1 MKLRLRKCSLCC
13 TKINNFAVKKGETV
27 ILDNINL
34 HIHCGDLT
42 AIIGPNGAGKS
53 TLLKAI
59 LGEIPHEGTLSFV
72 DEKDKKTRKPNIGY
86 VPQTLEFDRT
96 SPISVKDLFNVTYC
110 NFPLWIKRDKKAE
123 TIAKEA
129 LIKVEAEEL
138 LNKKLGALSGGELQR
153 VMLALSLNPMPDILL
168 LDEPVSGVDRRGMK
182 LFYEIVSKIRK
193 DYDLTV
199 ILVSHDFEAVKEYAD
214 KVVLLDK
221 KILKQ
226 CSPSEV
232 FNSKEFKDAF

>member
-1 MKLRLRKCSLCC
+1 LKLKLRKCNLCC
-13 TKINNFAVKKGETV
+13 TKISNFAVKKGETI
-27 ILDNINL
+27 ILEDINL

-72 DEKDKKTRKPNIGY
+72 DEKDNKTRVPNIGY

-96 SPISVKDLFNVTYC
+96 SPISVKDLFNVTYS
-110 NFPLWIKRDKKAE
+110 NFPLWVKRNKKTEDMARISLE
-123 TIAKEA
+123 RVEAKE
-129 LIKVEAEEL
+129 L
-138 LNKKLGALSGGELQR
+138 LDKKLGALSGGELQR

-168 LDEPVSGVDRRGMK
+168 LDEPVSGVDRRGMS
-182 LFYEIVSKIRK
+182 LFYETVSKIRK
-193 DYDLTV
+193 KYDLTV
-199 ILVSHDFEAVKEYAD
+199 ILISHDFDAVKEYAD
-214 KVVLLDK
+214 KVILLDK

-226 CSPSEV
+226 GSPNEV
-232 FNSKEFKDAF
+232 FNSKEFKETF